1 MELSDIITSVESGKL
16 IKDLKLKNGT
26 FEKNSNGSLKRY
38 SGGFTIVFPVIATD
52 GKKWAF
58 RCWHSNLG
66 AEKKRYEILS
76 EEIKRL
82 NSPYLVPFEY
92 VSEGIV
98 INGKT
103 YPTTRM
109 EWVEALPLNDYL
121 KKHQNDK
128 KRLRSLVDEFVA
140 MCNSL
145 HKQQIAHG
153 DLQHGNILVT
163 KEGKLKLVDYDSMY
177 VPKLTGFK
185 DIIAGKAEYQH
196 PTRAKNEYM
205 SEKIDYFSELVI
217 YICLYAASI
226 NPHLISEFNIEDSLF
241 FKAEDFI
248 NLEQTLVYNTLS
260 KCSKRIVELLNVL
273 ASFIDK
279 TDLNQLYPLE
289 AILLDFD
296 TQFEVSSPKIK
307 RGKQN
312 ATLKWN
318 VGDKCD
324 VEIFEND
331 KLIRAH
337 NGKGEL
343 IVSPNEPTTYRLEVK
358 NIDGITIVKNVSLEV
373 FDEAVIKFSVDKEY
387 SLEDIPVKI
396 SWEVKNAVS
405 VFLENEKVDAKGS
418 KVVYPKKETVYKL
431 KVIDKFGEYEEKIT
445 IKMLPLP
452 LIKTILAPYPEL
464 NTKIE
469 IKYKPQVVNAFV
481 KVPTFNFPLVEQHV
495 PLQPTL
501 KELGLYVTLK
511 MPKQFNFREK
521 INNIVKL
528 IKNHSIWKK
537 IKRNY
542 FRKKR

>member
-1 MELSDIITSVESGKL
+1 MELRDIITSVESGKL
-16 IKDLKLKNGT
+16 IKDPKLKNGT
-26 FEKNSNGSLKRY
+26 FEKNSKGGLERY
-38 SGGFTIVFPVIATD
+38 SGGFTVVFPVIATD

-128 KRLRSLVDEFVA
+128 KRLTSLVDEFVA
-140 MCNSL
+140 MCKSL

-196 PTRAKNEYM
+196 PLRTKNEYM

-217 YICLYAASI
+217 YISLYAASI
-226 NPHLISEFNIEDSLF
+226 DPHLISQFNIDDSLF
-241 FKAEDFI
+241 FKAEDFVD
-248 NLEQTLVYNTLS
+248 LKQSSVYKTLS
-260 KCSKRIVELLNVL
+260 NKTNRIKDFLNEL
-273 ASFIDK
+273 ASFISE
-279 TDLNQLYPLE
+279 TDLNQLRPLE
-289 AILLDFD
+289 EVLMRIDTRLEVTPNILKKGC
-296 TQFEVSSPKIK
+296 ES
-307 RGKQN
+307 
-312 ATLKWN
+312 TLKWD
-318 VGDKCD
+318 VGEKCD
-324 VEIFEND
+324 VKIFEND
-331 KLIRAH
+331 KLIRTH
-337 NGKGEL
+337 KGKGK
-343 IVSPNEPTTYRLEVK
+343 ITVSQSKTTKYRMVVENDERISVIK
-358 NIDGITIVKNVSLEV
+358 DVILEV
-373 FDEAVIKFSVDKEY
+373 FEEAKINFFADKEFSY
-387 SLEDIPVKI
+387 SEIPVNL
-396 SWEVKNAVS
+396 SWDVKNAVS

-452 LIKTILAPYPEL
+452 QIKTILAPYPEI

-469 IKYKPQVVNAFV
+469 IKYRPQVVSALVN
-481 KVPTFNFPLVEQHV
+481 VPTFNFPLVEQHV

-501 KELGLYVTLK
+501 KEQGLYVTLN
-511 MPKQFNFREK
+511 MPKQIKIGEKVKNILKSIFNK
-521 INNIVKL
+521 
-528 IKNHSIWKK
+528 
-537 IKRNY
+537 
-542 FRKKR
+542 